1 MDDKENKKL
10 LTNQVKI
17 QDINACNVNILQKI
31 VLITLALLQNLQPIP
46 VQVPIDRPG
55 HSDIWTCSTASK
67 EETYSICKTPLQTI
81 INDKNNLLYAMF
93 SLLILKILLDDSLV
107 SNPIIFSSFLS

>member
-46 VQVPIDRPG
+46 VQD
-55 HSDIWTCSTASK
+55 
-67 EETYSICKTPLQTI
+67 
-81 INDKNNLLYAMF
+81 
-93 SLLILKILLDDSLV
+93 
-107 SNPIIFSSFLS
+107 